1 MENGRKG
8 QGRNQ
13 DRRTLAVAAHPQS
26 QHVGDGGRG
35 TQVQGQWCCQTLT
48 ENKTDSGG
56 GEGNWHGL
64 RVRAAIPVP
73 GGVRGK
79 RIVSSKPA

>member
-8 QGRNQ
+8 QGRRQ
-13 DRRTLAVAAHPQS
+13 DRRMPA
-26 QHVGDGGRG
+26 QHVGDRGRG
-35 TQVQGQWCCQTLT
+35 TQAQGQWCCQTLT

-64 RVRAAIPVP
+64 RVCASIPVP